1 MRQDALGTSP
11 SLLARQSRG
20 LWDILSIIG
29 SEDAKLQQETST
41 TCFGHGAVLLLT
53 AKGQRGTISHSRPN
67 PGRSLLLLVDPNVP
81 GLAIDEVAM
90 VM

>member
-20 LWDILSIIG
+20 LWDILSTIG

-41 TCFGHGAVLLLT
+41 ACFGRQAVLLLT
-53 AKGQRGTISHSRPN
+53 AKVQEVQLVIQGQIQGEASS
-67 PGRSLLLLVDPNVP
+67 S
-81 GLAIDEVAM
+81 
-90 VM
+90 